1 MSAASPGNRPRAGR
15 QMAVTGSVTGNNM
28 SQIPKNI
35 QVMDPELQDPPSAGP
50 QAGAIIAEAIAT
62 ESDTLRAKLAEQKD
76 LNRRLVADFANF
88 RRRTR
93 QDAERQALA
102 HKESF
107 IHELLPA
114 LDNLERALASGAS
127 PDSRQFLQGVE
138 LTVQQLRQLLRRHGI
153 ETQESAGR
161 PFDPHLHEAVSQRHD
176 PAQPE
181 HAILD
186 VLQRGYRRGEKVFR
200 PAKVVV
206 NGLAAS

>member
-1 MSAASPGNRPRAGR
+1 MDREIENPPAA
-15 QMAVTGSVTGNNM
+15 
-28 SQIPKNI
+28 
-35 QVMDPELQDPPSAGP
+35 EP
-50 QAGAIIAEAIAT
+50 QAGAMIGETTAKEL
-62 ESDTLRAKLAEQKD
+62 DTLRGQLADQKD
-76 LNRRLVADFANF
+76 LNLRLVADFANF

-138 LTVQQLRQLLRRHGI
+138 LTMQQLRQLLRQHGI
-153 ETQESAGR
+153 ETQESAGQ
-161 PFDPHLHEAVSQRHD
+161 PFDPHQHEAVSQRHD

-181 HAILD
+181 HAILE

>member
-1 MSAASPGNRPRAGR
+1 
-15 QMAVTGSVTGNNM
+15 
-28 SQIPKNI
+28 
-35 QVMDPELQDPPSAGP
+35 MDPELQDPPSDGP
-50 QAGAIIAEAIAT
+50 QAGAIIAEAAAT

-114 LDNLERALASGAS
+114 LDNLERALASGPS
-127 PDSRQFLQGVE
+127 PDSRQLLQGVE
-138 LTVQQLRQLLRRHGI
+138 LTVQQLRQLLRQHGI
-153 ETQESAGR
+153 ETQESAGQS
-161 PFDPHLHEAVSQRHD
+161 FDPHLHEAVSQRHD
-176 PAQPE
+176 PARPE